1 MLLNRSALWFI
12 IYTDLLYYLNFSTYP
27 LCDPISYLIWS
38 YLIWSDVAES
48 ISQTPARVRQSSF
61 QGKSGLMNPSSDQLH
76 LALAD
81 VGREWHGCPTHTF
94 YIWYIYTSLLYYACM
109 WYIYITKIYTYI
121 YHKIYTY
128 ISQNIYIYIYIY
140 IRDKHAKHACINCEM
155 SIICLRYCQSLAF
168 HGAFEQERFWW
179 TSLWAQ

>member
-94 YIWYIYTSLLYYACM
+94 YIWYIYTHHYCTM
-109 WYIYITKIYTYI
+109 HVCGIYI
-121 YHKIYTY
+121 YHKIYT
-128 ISQNIYIYIYIY
+128 YIYIY